1 MERSLYPTRRI
12 GRLAFLV
19 LLWIVL
25 TFRSSHTW
33 RTGGA
38 MLSFICLMAILLTAA
53 SFIPGATSLKLS
65 SHGFIVRTWF
75 REESFRWT
83 DVKEFRLI
91 TYRYLGFIP
100 IRRSV
105 GFRFSETYKRNVLRR
120 IAGAIVSFDR
130 ILPDNFGMKAQQLV
144 GLLEST
150 RLQALADPAN
160 RYAISSDPIVPE

>member
-1 MERSLYPTRRI
+1 VGRVDVSILAHFAYRRRDDQFHLSDGHSLDGRVADTRR
-12 GRLAFLV
+12 
-19 LLWIVL
+19 
-25 TFRSSHTW
+25 
-33 RTGGA
+33 
-38 MLSFICLMAILLTAA
+38 
-53 SFIPGATSLKLS
+53 ATSLKLS
-65 SHGFIVRTWF
+65 SHGFTIRTWF
-75 REESFRWT
+75 RDESFRWS

-91 TYRYLGFIP
+91 TYRYLGFVP

-144 GLLEST
+144 GLLESI
-150 RLQALADPAN
+150 RLQALANPAN